1 MSERDPEI
9 VAPGQGRRRESGE
22 FVSQPAKLLRIASM
36 IRELLQDVR
45 QSSVDEAGRKRLRG
59 IYDRAMGELKEGLSE
74 DLQHELGTLTIP
86 LEGTPSESEIRIAQA
101 QLVGW
106 LEGLFQGIQAA
117 LWAQHMQARAQ
128 FLLRG
133 DSRVQARR
141 EWSRRCERRRGGA
154 RARGFRGGGRCWL
167 SRWATGCRRR
177 EDRSACP
184 RSWCRPDR
192 SPRRFGAYPSARTR
206 RGLRRP
212 PERQDEVGHLP
223 MSRRKTQ

>member
-128 FLLRG
+128 F
-133 DSRVQARR
+133 D
-141 EWSRRCERRRGGA
+141 EMRRRGLPPGSPEQQS
-154 RARGFRGGGRCWL
+154 GD
-167 SRWATGCRRR
+167 R
-177 EDRSACP
+177 EP
-184 RSWCRPDR
+184 
-192 SPRRFGAYPSARTR
+192 GQY
-206 RGLRRP
+206 L
-212 PERQDEVGHLP
+212 
-223 MSRRKTQ
+223 